1 MQRGRPRVAA
11 KTTQLNVL
19 LTPKQRWF
27 LSWYGGGNLSRGVR
41 RLIDEQIARE
51 DDDPESEMLSYK
63 EDDDGFDA

>member
-27 LSWYGGGNLSRGVR
+27 LDWYGDGNLSRGVR
-41 RLIDEQIARE
+41 RLIDEQVARE
-51 DDDPESEMLSYK
+51 DDDPESEMLKYK

>member
-11 KTTQLNVL
+11 KATQHNVL

-27 LSWYGGGNLSRGVR
+27 LNWYGDGNLSHAVR

-51 DDDPESEMLSYK
+51 DRYDSEMPAYQG
-63 EDDDGFDA
+63 DDDDFAA